1 MESYENKTMQLVSA
15 ETPKDLYEKVDFMIR
30 VLTEISEAKGRY
42 NEDKFT
48 HACNTIQDMQEL
60 AVNAI
65 AKLTA
70 KHS

>member
-1 MESYENKTMQLVSA
+1 MS
-15 ETPKDLYEKVDFMIR
+15 

-42 NEDKFT
+42 NEDKFI

-65 AKLTA
+65 TKLTA
-70 KHS
+70 K